1 MLARQPAAFNK
12 SKADKLRG
20 EKKEKN
26 MKKAII
32 AIMAVFLVAVFTGCS
47 GGNANLKPQCSQAIV
62 SETQIT
68 GEILY
73 AGSSFHIQRIKIN
86 GVNYLVNSKGG
97 IIKE

>member
-1 MLARQPAAFNK
+1 MRKAILVILAAFVV
-12 SKADKLRG
+12 
-20 EKKEKN
+20 
-26 MKKAII
+26 
-32 AIMAVFLVAVFTGCS
+32 MALIGCS
-47 GGNANLKPQCSQAIV
+47 GVNANLEVQCSKAYV

-73 AGSSFHIQRIKIN
+73 TGYSFQIQRVKID

>member
-1 MLARQPAAFNK
+1 
-12 SKADKLRG
+12 
-20 EKKEKN
+20 

-32 AIMAVFLVAVFTGCS
+32 VVIAVFLVAVFTGCS
-47 GGNANLKPQCSQAIV
+47 NGNANLEVQCSRAIV

-73 AGSSFHIQRIKIN
+73 SGYSFQIQRIKIN
-86 GVNYLVNSKGG
+86 GINYLVNSNGG